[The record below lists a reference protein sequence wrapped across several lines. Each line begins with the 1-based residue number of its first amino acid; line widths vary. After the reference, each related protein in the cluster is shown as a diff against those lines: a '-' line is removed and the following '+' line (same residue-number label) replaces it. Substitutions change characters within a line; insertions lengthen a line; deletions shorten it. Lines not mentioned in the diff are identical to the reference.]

1 MSRGGQNI
9 PNVSKIITHML
20 KPTNVDYR
28 HSWFLIILQI
38 DFIESPT
45 HREQTHI
52 YIYTQIYWKAMY
64 TYIYAHKYLDV
75 MFNYLF
81 LF

>member
-45 HREQTHI
+45 HTDTNTHI
-52 YIYTQIYWKAMY
+52 HIHTDI
-64 TYIYAHKYLDV
+64 LDGYV
-75 MFNYLF
+75 HIHICT
-81 LF
+81 